1 MDKNIL
7 TTKQAKFLQRV
18 RLEFPFNQIDWTIS
32 NVLEKGT
39 YSEVEKK
46 KINDTIKKWKDH
58 RKKFD

>member
-32 NVLEKGT
+32 NVLKNG
-39 YSEVEKK
+39 YYGDYEKK
-46 KINDTIKKWKDH
+46 KINDIIEKWKEH
-58 RKKFD
+58 IKKFD